1 MDITP
6 YLLRR
11 YTTKAFDPER
21 RLDAAQL
28 AQIETLLR
36 YSPSSTNAQPWH
48 FILAG
53 SDEGKARIAQA
64 TQGFYSFNDAKIRRA
79 SHVVVLCTRAQI
91 DDSHLL
97 QVLAQEDQ
105 DGRFANAEAREGQ
118 HRGRSHFVNA
128 HRFQL
133 RDSVHWMEKQVYLA
147 LGMLLLGVAAMEID
161 ACPIEGFDAVALDE
175 ALGLRQHGLVPSVIV
190 ALGYSAADDF
200 NAALP
205 KSRLPAD
212 SVITRL

>member
-1 MDITP
+1 MDITA

-53 SDEGKARIAQA
+53 SDDGKARIAQA
-64 TQGFYSFNDAKIRRA
+64 TQGFYSFNEAKIRRA

-105 DGRFANAEAREGQ
+105 DGRFTNAEARAKA
-118 HRGRSHFVNA
+118 ST
-128 HRFQL
+128 
-133 RDSVHWMEKQVYLA
+133 
-147 LGMLLLGVAAMEID
+147 VAAATLLTPTASSCAT
-161 ACPIEGFDAVALDE
+161 ACTGWKNRCTWRWACCCWA
-175 ALGLRQHGLVPSVIV
+175 
-190 ALGYSAADDF
+190 
-200 NAALP
+200 
-205 KSRLPAD
+205 
-212 SVITRL
+212 